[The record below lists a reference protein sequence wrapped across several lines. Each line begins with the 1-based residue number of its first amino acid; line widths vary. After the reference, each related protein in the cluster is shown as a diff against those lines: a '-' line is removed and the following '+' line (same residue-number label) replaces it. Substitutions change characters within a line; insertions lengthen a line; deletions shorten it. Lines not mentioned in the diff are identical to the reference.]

1 MPSVDDLIK
10 QKLKL
15 YDLDDFLKEVQK
27 IQRNVFKESIDFYIE
42 EWAKT
47 QNLSVAEKSS
57 LAATAVN
64 RYEKRIYDAIGKN
77 FDYQSKIRS
86 YLGDFGLIDE
96 INEKIHA
103 QQNDIDIRKIVRAA
117 NKNKRELISQ
127 TAKGVV
133 GEISDEKLVSNLT
146 GQGMRDQFTKPV
158 KRMIYQNL
166 MTGTPGS
173 KVKTILHDYIIGKKD
188 EIGQLER
195 WTGQITR
202 DALSQYDGAIN
213 DMVRVEFD
221 LNAFQYIGSL
231 VKDSRPQCERWVIQ
245 KNGVLL
251 YSEIEKEL
259 AWARSNGQGLIPGTN
274 KDNFATYR
282 GGYSCRHCAIPFRYE
297 ENQNQIE

>member
-27 IQRNVFKESIDFYIE
+27 IQRQVFKESIDFYIE
-42 EWAKT
+42 EWGKT
-47 QNLSVAEKSS
+47 QDKGFVEKSS
-57 LAATAVN
+57 LAATSVN
-64 RYEKRIYDAIGKN
+64 RFEKRLTDAIGKN
-77 FDYQSKIRS
+77 MDYQSNIRS
-86 YLGDFGLIDE
+86 YLSDFGLMDE
-96 INEKIHA
+96 LNEKIHKS
-103 QQNDIDIRKIVRAA
+103 QNGINIRKVIKAA
-117 NKNKRELISQ
+117 NKNKRELIAK

-133 GEISDEKLVSNLT
+133 GDISDEKLVSNLT

-173 KVKTILHDYIIGKKD
+173 EVKNILHDYIIGKKD

-202 DALSQYDGAIN
+202 DALAQYDGAIN
-213 DMVRVEFD
+213 DMVRVEFE

-245 KNGVLL
+245 KNGVIM
-251 YSEIEKEL
+251 YDEIEKEL

-297 ENQNQIE
+297 KDE

>member
-133 GEISDEKLVSNLT
+133 GEISDEKLVSNLS

-282 GGYSCRHCAIPFRYE
+282 GGYNCRHTAIPFRYE